1 VKHFEPPL
9 TLPITSPVISS
20 TNGSL
25 SSYTARLK
33 VIYPTSQISRELKG
47 DALAA
52 SHPKRLP
59 FKREILQR
67 DQIIG

>member
-1 VKHFEPPL
+1 M
-9 TLPITSPVISS
+9 TSPVMSS

-25 SSYTARLK
+25 SSCTARLK

-67 DQIIG
+67 DQIMGWTTPPVGRAGL